1 MVVLGKRISSFK
13 QLFIRNWKRGRGGWG
28 VGRRKSLLKA
38 ETTAPFL
45 HISVLEIQA
54 QTPLPPEERIP
65 NGTSPLVLVSKPWY
79 SSHFL
84 TAFFDLSPDS

>member
-13 QLFIRNWKRGRGGWG
+13 QLFIRNWKR
-28 VGRRKSLLKA
+28 GRRKSLLKA